1 MLLNTINKNRWAVA
15 AIFFYILVVSSILH
29 WGIPGTRGPFLY
41 HMDEWHQLMAVRS
54 LAREGTSNTVGAAN
68 GPVFQFLLSLFWV
81 APGILSGYLNLD
93 AITTPVTG
101 LEVQER
107 LFVLL
112 RLNTLFF
119 GTGTLIIVSYILRK
133 LRGKQ
138 FFLLFLAAAPS
149 WVLLSNYFKYDIALT
164 FWLSASF
171 AAYLHFGARPSVLR
185 YILAA
190 VPTGLAV
197 ATKISGLPI
206 FIPYVLAYFL
216 YTKDKQK
223 NWSWLSYGLT
233 SAFLIFCIFGI
244 PDLLVLARGEYLE
257 FLYDNIV
264 RVPKQTAHFVVPG
277 GPWFYLLF
285 IQLPVQFGYG
295 WLVLTVG
302 TTLGVLFKKIKG
314 LKIVWGTANEKLLFA
329 TILAFLTSLL
339 PLKMYMVGNRAVVL
353 LPFVVLVAA
362 VCYKYLSIYLY
373 ETKMNLY
380 LPIFCG
386 LCLALQLFQTFTW
399 LELRWHTDPRTEA
412 SAWLA
417 NNLKS
422 GTTLGL
428 EPIPLYQMV
437 PDLVLADF
445 YRGEYLPEYKKIY
458 TYQVISPQTQ
468 KLPQYILITNASS
481 SDFVKDTTKSELVKK
496 ITTDGYSEIKSFTPS
511 WERFKYFGTPRD
523 FYFSGLPAMPNDI
536 TIYSRN

>member
-1 MLLNTINKNRWAVA
+1 MFFNLVRQNLWTIFAVSV
-15 AIFFYILVVSSILH
+15 YIVIVSSLLY
-29 WGIPGTRGPFLY
+29 WGIPGERGPFLY

-54 LAREGTSNTVGAAN
+54 LVREGTSNTVGAAN
-68 GPVFQFLLSLFWV
+68 GPVFQFLVSLFWV
-81 APGILSGYLNLD
+81 APAILSGYLNLD

-119 GTGTLIIVSYILRK
+119 GVGTLILVSYILQK

-171 AAYLHFGARPSVLR
+171 AAYLHFGARPSVWR

-216 YTKDKQK
+216 YTKEKQK

-233 SAFLIFCIFGI
+233 SAFILFCIFGI
-244 PDLLVLARGEYLE
+244 PDLLFLARGDYLE

-264 RVPKQTAHFVVPG
+264 RVPQQTAHFIVPG
-277 GPWFYLLF
+277 GPWLYLLF
-285 IQLPVQFGYG
+285 AQLPAQFGYG
-295 WLVLTVG
+295 WLGMTIVSVVG
-302 TTLGVLFKKIKG
+302 FLFSKIKG
-314 LKIVWGTANEKLLFA
+314 ARIFWGTTNEKLLFV
-329 TILAFLTSLL
+329 TILVFLISLL
-339 PLKMYMVGNRAVVL
+339 PLKMYMVGNRAIVL
-353 LPFVVLVAA
+353 LPFLVLAAA
-362 VCYKYLSIYLY
+362 VFYRYLSIYMQ
-373 ETKMNLY
+373 ETKIKIA
-380 LPIFCG
+380 LPLFWG
-386 LCLALQLFQTFTW
+386 FCLALQLFQTFTW
-399 LELRWHTDPRTEA
+399 LELRWRTDPRTEA
-412 SAWLA
+412 SEWLA
-417 NNLKS
+417 NNLEF

-428 EPIPLYQMV
+428 EAIPLYQMV

-445 YRGEYLPEYKKIY
+445 YNGEYLPEYKKIY
-458 TYQVISPQTQ
+458 FYQIISTKTQ
-468 KLPQYILITNASS
+468 ELPEYILITNASS
-481 SDFVKDTTKSELVKK
+481 SEFVKDTAKSELVKK
-496 ITTDGYSEIKSFTPS
+496 ITTEGYTEIISFTPN